1 MIARLFLALVAIIVA
16 GSAHAGVRIKDIA
29 NIRGMRENQ
38 IVGYGLVIG
47 LNGTG
52 DTLRNAPFTEQS
64 LQSMLDNMGIN
75 VRNENNN
82 QGSTARPTTLRTRN
96 VAAVMVTAD
105 LPPSISPG
113 ERIDVS
119 VSSLGDATSLLGG
132 TLVMTPLRAADGVVY
147 AVAQGPTTVAGYSVG
162 GQAQSVS
169 QGTPTAARILNGALV
184 ERDMQGSLS
193 EMEFLMLELKNP
205 DFVTATRILDAVN
218 RYAGGRYR
226 AQVAFERDYRTIVL
240 SKPRY
245 IGPVRFLAEVG
256 ELTVEPDTPARVVI
270 NERTGT
276 VVIGRSVQ
284 ISTVAVTHGNL
295 TVRITERP
303 VVSQPAP
310 FSQGQTVVVP
320 QTTVEANEAGA
331 QVAILSGVDLQRLVR
346 GLNQIGLKPSGII
359 AILQAIKTA
368 GAMQA
373 DVIVQ

>member
-1 MIARLFLALVAIIVA
+1 MISRFLLALILVLSAA
-16 GSAHAGVRIKDIA
+16 GAEAAVRIKDIA
-29 NIRGMRENQ
+29 DIRGLRENQ

-75 VRNENNN
+75 VRNDNTN
-82 QGSTARPTTLRTRN
+82 STARPTTLRTRN

-105 LPPSISPG
+105 LPPSIEPG
-113 ERIDVS
+113 ERMDVT

-132 TLVMTPLRAADGVVY
+132 TLVMTPLRAADGAVY
-147 AVAQGPTTVAGYSVG
+147 AVAQGSVTVAGYSVQ

-169 QGTPTAARILNGALV
+169 QGTPTAGRIPNGALV
-184 ERDMQGSLS
+184 ERAVHGSLH
-193 EMEFLMLELKNP
+193 EMEFLVLELKNP
-205 DFVTATRILDAVN
+205 DFVTATRILDAIN

-226 AQVAFERDYRTIVL
+226 AQIAFERDYRTIVL
-240 SKPRY
+240 SKPRNV
-245 IGPVRFLAEVG
+245 GPVRFLAEIG

-276 VVIGRSVQ
+276 VVIGRAVR

-295 TVRITERP
+295 TVRVTELP
-303 VVSQPAP
+303 VVSQPNP
-310 FSQGQTVVVP
+310 FSRGETKVVP
-320 QTTVEANEAGA
+320 QTYVDVNEPGA

-368 GAMQA
+368 GALQA

>member
-1 MIARLFLALVAIIVA
+1 MMIRLLLALIFVLSAA
-16 GSAHAGVRIKDIA
+16 GAEAAVRIKDIA
-29 NIRGMRENQ
+29 DLRGLRENQ

-75 VRNENNN
+75 VRNDNTNP
-82 QGSTARPTTLRTRN
+82 TARPTTLRTRN

-105 LPPSISPG
+105 LPPSIEPG
-113 ERIDVS
+113 ERMDVT

-132 TLVMTPLRAADGVVY
+132 TLVMTPLRAADGAVY
-147 AVAQGPTTVAGYSVG
+147 AVAQGSITVAGYSVG
-162 GQAQSVS
+162 GQAQNVS
-169 QGTPTAARILNGALV
+169 QGTPTAGRIPNGALV
-184 ERDMQGSLS
+184 ERAVQGSLH
-193 EMEFLMLELKNP
+193 EMEFLVLELKNP
-205 DFVTATRILDAVN
+205 DFVTATRILDAIN

-226 AQVAFERDYRTIVL
+226 AQIAFERDYRTIVL
-240 SKPRY
+240 SKPRNV
-245 IGPVRFLAEVG
+245 GPVRFLAEIG

-276 VVIGRSVQ
+276 VVIGRSVR

-295 TVRITERP
+295 TVRVTELP
-303 VVSQPAP
+303 VVSQPNP
-310 FSQGQTVVVP
+310 FSRGETKVVP
-320 QTTVEANEAGA
+320 QTYVDVNEPGA

-368 GAMQA
+368 GALQA

>member
-1 MIARLFLALVAIIVA
+1 MMTRLLLALILVLSAA
-16 GSAHAGVRIKDIA
+16 GAEAAVRIKDIA
-29 NIRGMRENQ
+29 DIRGLRENQ

-75 VRNENNN
+75 VRNDNTN
-82 QGSTARPTTLRTRN
+82 STTRPTTLRTRN

-105 LPPSISPG
+105 LPPSIEPG
-113 ERIDVS
+113 ERMDVT

-132 TLVMTPLRAADGVVY
+132 TLVMTPLRAADGAVY
-147 AVAQGPTTVAGYSVG
+147 AVAQGSVTVAGYSVQ
-162 GQAQSVS
+162 GQAQSVT
-169 QGTPTAARILNGALV
+169 QGTPTAGRIPNGALV
-184 ERDMQGSLS
+184 ERAVQGSLH
-193 EMEFLMLELKNP
+193 EMEFLVLELKNP
-205 DFVTATRILDAVN
+205 DFVTATRILDAIN
-218 RYAGGRYR
+218 HFAGGRYR
-226 AQVAFERDYRTIVL
+226 AQIAFERDYRTIVL
-240 SKPRY
+240 SKPRNV
-245 IGPVRFLAEVG
+245 GPVRFLAEIG

-276 VVIGRSVQ
+276 VVIGRAVR

-295 TVRITERP
+295 TVRVTELP
-303 VVSQPAP
+303 VVSQPNP
-310 FSQGQTVVVP
+310 FSRGETKIVP
-320 QTTVEANEAGA
+320 QTYVDVNEPGA

-368 GAMQA
+368 GALQA

>member
-1 MIARLFLALVAIIVA
+1 MITRLLLALMLVL
-16 GSAHAGVRIKDIA
+16 SAVGAEAAVRIKDIA
-29 NIRGMRENQ
+29 DIKGLRENQ

-75 VRNENNN
+75 VRNDNAN
-82 QGSTARPTTLRTRN
+82 STTRPTTLRTRN

-105 LPPSISPG
+105 LPPSIEPG
-113 ERIDVS
+113 ERMDIT

-132 TLVMTPLRAADGVVY
+132 TLVMTPLRAADGAVY
-147 AVAQGPTTVAGYSVG
+147 AVAQGAVTVAGYSVQ

-169 QGTPTAARILNGALV
+169 QGTPTAGRIPNGALV
-184 ERDMQGSLS
+184 ERAVQGSLH
-193 EMEFLMLELKNP
+193 EMEFLVLELKNP
-205 DFVTATRILDAVN
+205 DFVTATRILDAIN

-226 AQVAFERDYRTIVL
+226 AQIAFERDYRTIVL
-240 SKPRY
+240 SKPRTV
-245 IGPVRFLAEVG
+245 GPVRFLAEIG

-276 VVIGRSVQ
+276 VVIGRDVR

-295 TVRITERP
+295 TVRVTEVP

-310 FSQGQTVVVP
+310 FSRGQTVVVP
-320 QTTVEANEAGA
+320 QTMIEANEAGA

-368 GAMQA
+368 GALQA

>member
-1 MIARLFLALVAIIVA
+1 MITRLLLALILVLPAA
-16 GSAHAGVRIKDIA
+16 GAEAAVRIKDIA
-29 NIRGMRENQ
+29 DIRGLRENQ

-64 LQSMLDNMGIN
+64 LQSMLDNMGVN
-75 VRNENNN
+75 VRNDNTN
-82 QGSTARPTTLRTRN
+82 STARPTTLRTRN

-105 LPPSISPG
+105 LPPSIEPG
-113 ERIDVS
+113 ERMDVT

-132 TLVMTPLRAADGVVY
+132 TLVMTPLRAADGAVY
-147 AVAQGPTTVAGYSVG
+147 AVAQGSVTVAGYSVQ

-169 QGTPTAARILNGALV
+169 QGTPTAGRIPNGALV
-184 ERDMQGSLS
+184 ERAVQGSLH
-193 EMEFLMLELKNP
+193 EMEFLVLELKNP
-205 DFVTATRILDAVN
+205 DFVTATRILDAIN

-226 AQVAFERDYRTIVL
+226 AQIAFERDFRTIVL
-240 SKPRY
+240 SKPRHV
-245 IGPVRFLAEVG
+245 GPVRFLAEIG
-256 ELTVEPDTPARVVI
+256 ELTVEPDTRARVVI

-276 VVIGRSVQ
+276 VVIGRDVR

-295 TVRITERP
+295 TVRVTELP
-303 VVSQPAP
+303 VVSQPNP
-310 FSQGQTVVVP
+310 FSRGETKVVP
-320 QTTVEANEAGA
+320 QTYVDVNEPGA

-368 GAMQA
+368 GALQA

>member
-1 MIARLFLALVAIIVA
+1 MIFRSLFVLTLVFSVA
-16 GSAHAGVRIKDIA
+16 SAHAAVRIKDIA
-29 NIRGMRENQ
+29 DIKGLRENQ

-75 VRNENNN
+75 VRNDPNA
-82 QGSTARPTTLRTRN
+82 TTRPTTLRTRN

-105 LPPSISPG
+105 LPPSISAG
-113 ERIDVS
+113 ERMDIT

-132 TLVMTPLRAADGVVY
+132 TLVMTPLRAADGAVY
-147 AVAQGPTTVAGYSVG
+147 AVGQGAVTVAGYSVQ
-162 GQAQSVS
+162 GQAQTVS
-169 QGTPTAARILNGALV
+169 QGTPTTGRIPNGAIV
-184 ERDMQGSLS
+184 EREVQGSLR
-193 EMEFLMLELKNP
+193 EMEFLVLELRNP
-205 DFVTATRILDAVN
+205 DFVTATRILDAIN
-218 RYAGGRYR
+218 RFAGGRYR

-240 SKPRY
+240 SKPRN
-245 IGPVRFLAEVG
+245 IGPVRFFAEIG

-276 VVIGRSVQ
+276 VVIGRDVR

-295 TVRITERP
+295 TVRVTELP

-310 FSQGQTVVVP
+310 FSQGKTVVVP
-320 QTTVEANEAGA
+320 QTVVEANEAGS

-368 GAMQA
+368 GALQA

>member
-1 MIARLFLALVAIIVA
+1 MITRLLLALILVLSAA
-16 GSAHAGVRIKDIA
+16 GADAAVRIKDIA
-29 NIRGMRENQ
+29 DIRGLLENQ

-64 LQSMLDNMGIN
+64 LQSMLDNMGVN
-75 VRNENNN
+75 VRNDNTN
-82 QGSTARPTTLRTRN
+82 STARPTTLRTRN

-105 LPPSISPG
+105 LPPSIEPG
-113 ERIDVS
+113 ERMDVT

-132 TLVMTPLRAADGVVY
+132 TLVMTPLRAADGAVY
-147 AVAQGPTTVAGYSVG
+147 AVAQGSVTVAGYSVQ

-169 QGTPTAARILNGALV
+169 QGTPTAGRIPNGALV
-184 ERDMQGSLS
+184 ERAVQGSLH
-193 EMEFLMLELKNP
+193 EMEFLVLELKNP
-205 DFVTATRILDAVN
+205 DFVTATRILDVIN

-226 AQVAFERDYRTIVL
+226 AQIAFERDYRTIVL
-240 SKPRY
+240 SKPRNV
-245 IGPVRFLAEVG
+245 GPVRFLAEIG

-276 VVIGRSVQ
+276 VVIGRDVR

-295 TVRITERP
+295 TVRVTELP
-303 VVSQPAP
+303 VVSQPNP
-310 FSQGQTVVVP
+310 FSRGETKVVP
-320 QTTVEANEAGA
+320 QTYVDVNEPGA

-368 GAMQA
+368 GALQA

>member
-1 MIARLFLALVAIIVA
+1 MITRFLLALILVLSAA
-16 GSAHAGVRIKDIA
+16 GAEAAVRIKDIA
-29 NIRGMRENQ
+29 DIRGLRENQ

-75 VRNENNN
+75 VRNDNTN
-82 QGSTARPTTLRTRN
+82 STARPTTLRTRN

-105 LPPSISPG
+105 LPPSIEPG
-113 ERIDVS
+113 ERMDVT

-132 TLVMTPLRAADGVVY
+132 TLVMTPLRAADGAVY
-147 AVAQGPTTVAGYSVG
+147 AVAQGSVTVAGYSVQ

-169 QGTPTAARILNGALV
+169 QGTPTAGRIPNGALV
-184 ERDMQGSLS
+184 ERAVHGSLH
-193 EMEFLMLELKNP
+193 EMEFLVLELKNP
-205 DFVTATRILDAVN
+205 DFVTATRILDAIN

-226 AQVAFERDYRTIVL
+226 AQIAFERDYRTIVL
-240 SKPRY
+240 SKPRNV
-245 IGPVRFLAEVG
+245 GPVRFLAEIG

-276 VVIGRSVQ
+276 VVIGRAVR

-295 TVRITERP
+295 TVRVTELP
-303 VVSQPAP
+303 VVSQPNP
-310 FSQGQTVVVP
+310 FSRGETKVVP
-320 QTTVEANEAGA
+320 QTYVDVNEPGA

-368 GAMQA
+368 GALQA

>member
-1 MIARLFLALVAIIVA
+1 MMTRWLLAWILIL
-16 GSAHAGVRIKDIA
+16 SANGAEAAVRIKDIA
-29 NIRGMRENQ
+29 DLRGLRENQ

-75 VRNENNN
+75 VRNDNTNP
-82 QGSTARPTTLRTRN
+82 TARPTTLRTRN

-105 LPPSISPG
+105 LPPSIEPG
-113 ERIDVS
+113 ERMDVT

-132 TLVMTPLRAADGVVY
+132 TLVMTPLRAADGTVY
-147 AVAQGPTTVAGYSVG
+147 AVGQGSVTVAGYSVG
-162 GQAQSVS
+162 GQAQNVS
-169 QGTPTAARILNGALV
+169 QGTPTTGRIPNGALI
-184 ERDMQGSLS
+184 ERAVQGSFH
-193 EMEFLMLELKNP
+193 EMEFLVLELKNP
-205 DFVTATRILDAVN
+205 DFVTATRILDAIN

-226 AQVAFERDYRTIVL
+226 AQIAFERDYRTIVL
-240 SKPRY
+240 SKPRNV
-245 IGPVRFLAEVG
+245 GPVRFLAEIG
-256 ELTVEPDTPARVVI
+256 ELTVEPDTRARVVI

-276 VVIGRSVQ
+276 VVIGRDVR

-295 TVRITERP
+295 TVRVTELP
-303 VVSQPAP
+303 VVSQPNP
-310 FSQGQTVVVP
+310 FSRGETKVVP
-320 QTTVEANEAGA
+320 QTYVDVNEPGA

-368 GAMQA
+368 GALQA

>member
-1 MIARLFLALVAIIVA
+1 MITRLLLALILVL
-16 GSAHAGVRIKDIA
+16 SAACAQAAVRIKDIA
-29 NIRGMRENQ
+29 DIRGLRENQ

-47 LNGTG
+47 LNGSG

-75 VRNENNN
+75 ARSDTSNPAV
-82 QGSTARPTTLRTRN
+82 RPTTMRTRN
-96 VAAVMVTAD
+96 VAAVLVTAD
-105 LPPSISPG
+105 LPPYITPG
-113 ERIDVS
+113 ERMDIT
-119 VSSLGDATSLLGG
+119 VSSLGDASSLLGG
-132 TLVMTPLRAADGVVY
+132 TLVMTPLRAADGTVY
-147 AVAQGPTTVAGYSVG
+147 AVGQGAVTVAGYSVQ

-169 QGTPTAARILNGALV
+169 QGTPTAGRIPNGALV
-184 ERDMQGSLS
+184 ERQVQGGLH
-193 EMEFLMLELKNP
+193 EMEFLVLELRNP
-205 DFVTATRILDAVN
+205 DFLTATRILDAIN

-226 AQVAFERDYRTIVL
+226 AQVAFERDFRTIVL
-240 SKPRY
+240 SKPRS
-245 IGPVRFLAEVG
+245 IGPVRFLAEIG

-276 VVIGRSVQ
+276 VVIGRDVR

-295 TVRITERP
+295 TVRVTEVP
-303 VVSQPAP
+303 VVSQPSP

-320 QTTVEANEAGA
+320 RTMIDANEAGA

-368 GAMQA
+368 GALQA

>member
-1 MIARLFLALVAIIVA
+1 MIVRLLLALILVLSAA
-16 GSAHAGVRIKDIA
+16 GAEAAVRIKDIA
-29 NIRGMRENQ
+29 DIKGLRENQ

-75 VRNENNN
+75 VRNDNTN
-82 QGSTARPTTLRTRN
+82 STARPTTLRTRN

-105 LPPSISPG
+105 LPPSIEPG
-113 ERIDVS
+113 ERMDVT

-132 TLVMTPLRAADGVVY
+132 TLVMTPLRAADGAVY
-147 AVAQGPTTVAGYSVG
+147 AVAQGSVTVAGYSVQ
-162 GQAQSVS
+162 GQAQSLS
-169 QGTPTAARILNGALV
+169 QGTPTAGRIPNGALV
-184 ERDMQGSLS
+184 ERAVQGSLH
-193 EMEFLMLELKNP
+193 EMEFLVLELKNP
-205 DFVTATRILDAVN
+205 DFVTATRILDAIN

-226 AQVAFERDYRTIVL
+226 AQIAFERDYRTIVL
-240 SKPRY
+240 SKPRN
-245 IGPVRFLAEVG
+245 IGPVRFLAEIG

-276 VVIGRSVQ
+276 VVIGRAVR

-295 TVRITERP
+295 TVRVTELP

-310 FSQGQTVVVP
+310 FSRGQTVVVP
-320 QTTVEANEAGA
+320 QTYVEANEPGA

-368 GAMQA
+368 GALQA